1 LRRLKEFLRT
11 SFPCGFALARNIFNI
26 CYVAIKWHYRT
37 RNGVEAKYFRTC
49 KSGELKLLKLW
60 EEKNNL
66 RNPLQLDILE
76 ITQLVPTILLSFNH
90 FNPTIRINRNTL
102 QVMWRVSD
110 YTMPMEYNKIGK
122 PRIGHTVRS
131 EGEND
136 FEGIISAEL
145 PIPFRSILDSPMN
158 QEMLQLRGISN
169 LNYSIEKLKLLDRNV
184 FVEDPRLHAG
194 YGNLVTAIARFG
206 NLRPN
211 ANRPNHARMILIN
224 DIDGSGTIV
233 HSDTDKYIEKNWV
246 VIEQLGTE
254 LIMLKQSHPQEI
266 VSVDSLTGVAKSITS
281 SEFVKNRPRTALNG
295 GSAFVLID
303 NAYYMRVARI
313 QIPLP
318 NLGITRISVIVMH
331 DLSYREISRS
341 KPFIFQKLG
350 VEVCNGFAYNASS
363 FIFSWGQDDK
373 SMFIASCE
381 KNDLLDW
388 YYNNVQD

>member
-1 LRRLKEFLRT
+1 
-11 SFPCGFALARNIFNI
+11 
-26 CYVAIKWHYRT
+26 
-37 RNGVEAKYFRTC
+37 
-49 KSGELKLLKLW
+49 
-60 EEKNNL
+60 
-66 RNPLQLDILE
+66 
-76 ITQLVPTILLSFNH
+76 
-90 FNPTIRINRNTL
+90 
-102 QVMWRVSD
+102 
-110 YTMPMEYNKIGK
+110 MEYDRIGK

-145 PIPFRSILDSPMN
+145 SIPFQSILDTPVN
-158 QEMLQLRGISN
+158 QELLTILDVSN
-169 LNYSIEKLKLLDRNV
+169 LDYSIERLKLVNRDL
-184 FVEDPRLHAG
+184 FVEDPRLHPG
-194 YGNLVTAIARFG
+194 DGNLITAIARFE
-206 NLRPN
+206 NFRPN
-211 ANRPNHARMILIN
+211 GNRPNHARMILIN
-224 DIDGSGTIV
+224 EIERSGTIV

-281 SEFVKNRPRTALNG
+281 SESIKDRPSSVLNG

-318 NLGITRISVIVMH
+318 NVGVARISVIVMH

-363 FIFSWGQDDK
+363 FIFSWGQDDR

-388 YYNNVQD
+388 YYNNVQE